1 MMKSIGTI
9 QLALGTLFVVPAVT
23 GQDQGDGSL
32 RSQLSATVSS
42 LEYLRELR
50 DGAAS
55 GDVDAISAIVAT
67 TEAPRDSGAAAGSY
81 LETLRTDLAR
91 LRFQMDRLLGDPDEV
106 RAIMT
111 LPASVVRTLGLGDAA
126 ATGTSAPG
134 TSATGTSATGTSAL
148 APITGPAAIG
158 AAIGPAAP
166 SAGMDAG
173 MLHRIEA
180 ELLPLDSVTDSARRR
195 GGEPLSLESAS
206 YVAAP
211 VRLGRLY
218 VRSGRSAEAIAV
230 LELQPESIDRTY
242 WLARAFQAQ
251 QRHEEAADLYRQL
264 LADPAAAAFKP
275 HVERDLK
282 FVEFSRQL
290 RNTTGR

>member
-126 ATGTSAPG
+126 ATE
-134 TSATGTSATGTSAL
+134 TSATGTSAP
-148 APITGPAAIG
+148 APLTGPAAIG

-166 SAGMDAG
+166 SAGMNAG

-218 VRSGRSAEAIAV
+218 VRSGRPAEAIAV
-230 LELQPESIDRTY
+230 LELQPESVDRTY

>member
-50 DGAAS
+50 DSAAS

-126 ATGTSAPG
+126 ATGTSG
-134 TSATGTSATGTSAL
+134 TAAT

-218 VRSGRSAEAIAV
+218 VRSGRPAEAIAV

>member
-126 ATGTSAPG
+126 ATGTSGTAGPAPV
-134 TSATGTSATGTSAL
+134 
-148 APITGPAAIG
+148 TGPAAIG

-218 VRSGRSAEAIAV
+218 VRSGRPAEAIAV